1 MRIVRRLHRSV
12 AATVDWLGV
21 NTFGSFVNVVSD
33 ALNVNPENRAADR
46 AVRIMG
52 GSRFWWLRTEAAWI
66 VSEQVYPSRVHLE
79 MLFSLL
85 HDKHPRVL
93 SSAAE
98 GIVMHYGYFSRA
110 HLEEGLD
117 IIRAAPTD
125 RWHYPSDDELIKA
138 EMIEELRS
146 ALNASPTPDELEIL
160 AIIWRTCTSVVPV
173 DQRDTMGLELT
184 GERVYSR
191 IDALIG
197 PLEEI
202 GGFRLEG
209 APEPA
214 DADLLL
220 SLSDLRVFE
229 SALEAARGAFGDE
242 EFEIISGVTVADA
255 VDCIARIEQR
265 MTAAEPPLL

>member
-1 MRIVRRLHRSV
+1 MSV
-12 AATVDWLGV
+12 L
-21 NTFGSFVNVVSD
+21 GSFVNVVSD
-33 ALNVNPENRAADR
+33 ALNRSPENRAADR
-46 AVRIMG
+46 AVQLMG

-85 HDKHPRVL
+85 HDRHPRVL

-98 GIVMHYGYFSRA
+98 GIVQHYGYFSRA
-110 HLEEGLD
+110 HLEEGLQ

-125 RWHYPSDDELIKA
+125 RWNYPTDDELIKA

-146 ALNASPTPDELEIL
+146 ALNAAPTPDEMEIL
-160 AIIWRTCTSVVPV
+160 AVILRTCTSVVPA
-173 DQRDTMGLELT
+173 DESDIPGLQLT

-202 GGFRLEG
+202 GGFRLEDT
-209 APEPA
+209 PESA
-214 DADLLL
+214 DSDLLL

-242 EFEIISGVTVADA
+242 EFEIISGIAVADA
-255 VDCIARIEQR
+255 VDCIARIERR
-265 MTAAEPPLL
+265 MAAAAPPTV

>member
-1 MRIVRRLHRSV
+1 MSV
-12 AATVDWLGV
+12 L
-21 NTFGSFVNVVSD
+21 GSFVNVVSD
-33 ALNVNPENRAADR
+33 ALNRNPENRAAKR
-46 AVRIMG
+46 AVLIMG
-52 GSRFWWLRTEAAWI
+52 TSRFWWLCTEAAWI
-66 VSEQVYPSRVHLE
+66 VSEQVYPSRAHLE
-79 MLFSLL
+79 LLFSLL
-85 HDKHPRVL
+85 HDRNPRVL

-98 GIVMHYGYFSRA
+98 GFVEHYGYFSRS
-110 HLEEGLD
+110 HLEEGLA
-117 IIRAAPTD
+117 IIQAAPTD
-125 RWHYPSDDELIKA
+125 RWNYPTDDELIKA

-146 ALNASPTPDELEIL
+146 ALNAAPTPDEMEIL
-160 AIIWRTCTSVVPV
+160 AIILRTCTSVVPA
-173 DQRDTMGLELT
+173 DESDIPGLELD

-197 PLEEI
+197 PLDEI

-209 APEPA
+209 ALEPA

-220 SLSDLRVFE
+220 SLSDLRVLE